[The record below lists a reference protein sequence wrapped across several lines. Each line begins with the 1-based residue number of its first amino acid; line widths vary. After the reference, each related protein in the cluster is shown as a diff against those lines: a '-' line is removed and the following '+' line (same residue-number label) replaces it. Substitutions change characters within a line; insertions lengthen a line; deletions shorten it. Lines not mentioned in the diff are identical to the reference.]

1 MSYVTDYM
9 NRRSLQLHT
18 YGGLFLA
25 ARLRR
30 LSELL
35 YAGADDVYAEYDV
48 TVAAAALPLLRIL
61 SDHGEP
67 LSIGEAARRMGQS
80 HVAISRVTRPLTRT
94 GFIGEANDA
103 RDGRRVMLILLGKGV
118 ALLERLESIQDAMVA
133 AIDGMKGSR
142 ALLRAVRVFEE
153 ALEEQ
158 GFAARVRAKNKR
170 RNRSRA
176 V

>member
-1 MSYVTDYM
+1 M
-9 NRRSLQLHT
+9 NGQSLQLHT

-35 YAGADDVYAEYDV
+35 YAGTDEVYAAEDV
-48 TVAAAALPLLRIL
+48 PVPAAVLPVLRLLH
-61 SDHGEP
+61 DHGEP
-67 LSIGEAARRMGQS
+67 LSIGELARRMGHS
-80 HVAISRVTRPLTRT
+80 HVAISRVTRPLTRA
-94 GFIGEANDA
+94 GFVGEANHP
-103 RDGRRVMLILLGKGV
+103 RDGRRVMLILLDKGV
-118 ALLERLESIQDAMVA
+118 ALLERLEPIQDAIVA
-133 AIDGMKGSR
+133 AIDGMAGSR
-142 ALLRAVRVFEE
+142 PLLRAVRAFEE

-158 GFAARVRAKNKR
+158 GFAARVRARKNKR